1 MRHVLVPVE
10 KIVLLNFLTEQ
21 QFQISI
27 RSDMT
32 SYPFSTNLLVAKVP
46 IELCSFSTTK
56 QMKCSYVRFRGQQR
70 RFFSQLTA
78 VAVSQKSL
86 VHSHFRE
93 VFSPGT

>member
-1 MRHVLVPVE
+1 
-10 KIVLLNFLTEQ
+10 
-21 QFQISI
+21 
-27 RSDMT
+27 
-32 SYPFSTNLLVAKVP
+32 
-46 IELCSFSTTK
+46 
-56 QMKCSYVRFRGQQR
+56 MKCSYVRFRGQQR